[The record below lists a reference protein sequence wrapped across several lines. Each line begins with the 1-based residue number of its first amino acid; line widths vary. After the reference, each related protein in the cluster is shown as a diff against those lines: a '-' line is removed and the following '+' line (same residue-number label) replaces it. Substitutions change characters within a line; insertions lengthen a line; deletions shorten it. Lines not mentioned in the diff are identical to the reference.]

1 VDHFLVSRNLFD
13 NLVSCV
19 VNDNPTNPSDH
30 QEVELVFN
38 YDPVNVKTA
47 GKVLAPVQRISWHKV
62 EPDDVNEY
70 KYVMDCML
78 DDVDMNN
85 NSFMPCRN
93 VHCSDKSH
101 LSGINSLCKD
111 LIDTCLEAGDVCFP
125 KTSSKHKPIPKWNDD
140 IKPLRDDS
148 LFWHCL
154 WKDAGKPSTGV
165 LSMIMRRTRA
175 KYHRAVKICKRNAIV
190 NRNEKMAECV
200 HNNLARDLWSE
211 LRKMDES
218 RNTLPSTING
228 LSDDVDIANVFA
240 NKYKNLYKSVPTD
253 PVVLDELRN
262 DINLEICEAPGLDGV
277 LVTLEDVQ
285 KAISKL
291 NPRKFDGTR
300 GTFSD
305 HFIYSSERMKNCLV
319 DLINCMIVHGYTPD
333 DLLEA
338 VITSI
343 PKDLKGNLSS
353 DDNYRGIALC
363 SALCKIIDLIIL
375 DKYYDNLVTCDLQFA
390 FKEEH
395 STSMCTTLLKEVC
408 SYYVSK
414 NSDVYI
420 CLLDASKA
428 FDRVH
433 YGKIFN
439 LLKQR
444 RIPALIR
451 RLLLDMYT
459 RQKMRTIWNNNL
471 SDVFYVSNG
480 VKQGGILSPLL
491 FCVYFDELLIRIRD
505 SGLGCHVGHLSY
517 AGLGYADDV
526 TTAAPSLGSLQ
537 SLLVICE
544 NFAKEFNVLWN
555 CGKTVCI
562 KIGKDSIP
570 PTRPVTL
577 NGCVLKWKSK
587 VKHLGNFVS
596 FDLNDHHDIM
606 YKKGVFISQ
615 VNKLNVKFS
624 TLASTLRGKLLQ
636 TYCCSWYGCQT
647 WDIVGNDVSCMQTEW
662 NKAVRRSLGLP
673 YATHRNLL
681 SSVVQSASFR
691 VQHSRRVKKFIES
704 FINSSNVHVSFIG
717 SLAKMYC
724 RGALGRNFIR
734 LFNNENL
741 DEMVD
746 VNTMSRAKLIRDCLD
761 VRDGI
766 SVMEGFGLEDMNFMI
781 HFVCTE

>member
-1 VDHFLVSRNLFD
+1 
-13 NLVSCV
+13 
-19 VNDNPTNPSDH
+19 
-30 QEVELVFN
+30 
-38 YDPVNVKTA
+38 
-47 GKVLAPVQRISWHKV
+47 
-62 EPDDVNEY
+62 
-70 KYVMDCML
+70 M
-78 DDVDMNN
+78 
-85 NSFMPCRN
+85 
-93 VHCSDKSH
+93 
-101 LSGINSLCKD
+101 
-111 LIDTCLEAGDVCFP
+111 
-125 KTSSKHKPIPKWNDD
+125 
-140 IKPLRDDS
+140 
-148 LFWHCL
+148 
-154 WKDAGKPSTGV
+154 
-165 LSMIMRRTRA
+165 
-175 KYHRAVKICKRNAIV
+175 
-190 NRNEKMAECV
+190 
-200 HNNLARDLWSE
+200 
-211 LRKMDES
+211 
-218 RNTLPSTING
+218 
-228 LSDDVDIANVFA
+228 
-240 NKYKNLYKSVPTD
+240 
-253 PVVLDELRN
+253 
-262 DINLEICEAPGLDGV
+262 
-277 LVTLEDVQ
+277 
-285 KAISKL
+285 
-291 NPRKFDGTR
+291 
-300 GTFSD
+300 
-305 HFIYSSERMKNCLV
+305 
-319 DLINCMIVHGYTPD
+319 
-333 DLLEA
+333 
-338 VITSI
+338 
-343 PKDLKGNLSS
+343 
-353 DDNYRGIALC
+353 
-363 SALCKIIDLIIL
+363 
-375 DKYYDNLVTCDLQFA
+375 
-390 FKEEH
+390 
-395 STSMCTTLLKEVC
+395 
-408 SYYVSK
+408 
-414 NSDVYI
+414 
-420 CLLDASKA
+420 LDASKA

-741 DEMVD
+741 
-746 VNTMSRAKLIRDCLD
+746 
-761 VRDGI
+761 G
-766 SVMEGFGLEDMNFMI
+766 
-781 HFVCTE
+781 